1 MTALCV
7 TYASVSGVLS
17 AARSTSVAASMPP
30 VARPMSA
37 PSLAPAVSTPSLA
50 RAESTPRL
58 ARVASTPRTARAASA
73 PSLAFVPSTPSLAL
87 KDPDGR
93 FVDPFLA
100 AENSTAIVFL
110 FASVDCPVSNRYAPE
125 VQRLHAAFAPKSVS
139 FWMVYPNPSDT
150 PDAVRAH
157 LASYGYPVHALL
169 DPGHDLVKLTKVT
182 ITPEAA
188 VFNKAR
194 TLVYHGRI
202 DDKFVSLGVERPS
215 ATRRELFDA
224 LTAVLN
230 GGEPVA
236 ATAPA
241 VGCFIADFVQ

>member
-1 MTALCV
+1 MARWSLFARATMV
-7 TYASVSGVLS
+7 ASVVMCT
-17 AARSTSVAASMPP
+17 A
-30 VARPMSA
+30 
-37 PSLAPAVSTPSLA
+37 AVSTPSLA
-50 RAESTPRL
+50 L
-58 ARVASTPRTARAASA
+58 A
-73 PSLAFVPSTPSLAL
+73 AFTPSLAL
-87 KDPDGR
+87 RDPDGR
-93 FVDPFLA
+93 LVDPFLA

-110 FASVDCPVSNRYAPE
+110 FASVDCPVSNRYAPD
-125 VQRLHAAFAPKSVS
+125 VQRLHAAFAPKNVS
-139 FWMVYPNPSDT
+139 FWLVYPNPSDT

-202 DDKFVSLGVERPS
+202 DDRFVSLGVERPS
-215 ATRRELFDA
+215 ATRRDLFEA